1 MTNDA
6 NERSIATPIMGAV
19 FIALAAIVFW
29 DTTSY
34 TDADSYVFPRAV
46 AAAMAC
52 LAVLSIVRWLIYPAG
67 ESLDFSGANLRR
79 LGLVVTMLGA
89 TLAMPWIGY
98 LTSTLLAY
106 GAILVLAM
114 YDPWT
119 PKRILVYPLAG
130 AGIVIGFYLLFSKT
144 LQVPLPA
151 GSLFGG

>member
-1 MTNDA
+1 MTNDV
-6 NERSIATPIMGAV
+6 NERSIATPIMAAV
-19 FIALAAIVFW
+19 FIVLAAIVFW

-34 TDADSYVFPRAV
+34 TDSDSYVFPRAV

-52 LAVLSIVRWLIYPAG
+52 LAVLSIVRWLVIPTG

-79 LGLVVTMLGA
+79 LGLVAAMLGA

-98 LTSTLLAY
+98 LASTLLAY

-119 PKRILVYPLAG
+119 PKRLLVYPLAG

-144 LQVPLPA
+144 LQVPLPV